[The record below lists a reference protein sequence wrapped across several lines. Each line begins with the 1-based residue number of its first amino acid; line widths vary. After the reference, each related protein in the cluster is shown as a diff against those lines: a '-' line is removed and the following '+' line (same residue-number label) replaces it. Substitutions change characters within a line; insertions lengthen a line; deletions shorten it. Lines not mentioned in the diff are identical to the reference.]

1 MVRKEMKKPK
11 PEEVKSSEDALISD
25 VCSYFGRIYDDREEE
40 RAQSLRGLQRD
51 RDKEKWKAIMG
62 SDPTINETAEAFSLP
77 AGKIRKLLIAGG
89 MYNTALFRQI
99 NELVD
104 SGLTVAEVA
113 EIVGRKVGTVKSYL
127 DYEKVIYKLD
137 EKSKNAVRI
146 DRFKEKR
153 RQEAEAAI
161 GMAEGN
167 LTPS

>member
-1 MVRKEMKKPK
+1 MKKPK
-11 PEEVKSSEDALISD
+11 PEEVKISEDALIAD

-51 RDKEKWKAIMG
+51 RDKEKWRAIMR
-62 SDPTINETAEAFSLP
+62 SDPTINETAEAFELP

-99 NELVD
+99 NSLVAEGR
-104 SGLTVAEVA
+104 SVAEVA
-113 EIVGRKVGTVKSYL
+113 EIVGRKVGTVKSYM

-146 DRFKEKR
+146 DRFKERK
-153 RQEAEAAI
+153 RQEAEAWQEA
-161 GMAEGN
+161 ASASTTARDYS
-167 LTPS
+167 L